1 MHILPHQLVASKLKL
16 LNLKCTSKFY
26 NQKKN
31 IMLCVD
37 LFTHGVLWS
46 GFELLALWNTNVV
59 SSIT

>member
-16 LNLKCTSKFY
+16 YFQILWSE
-26 NQKKN
+26 KN